1 MLAYLATKVQF
12 LDDAPTIEDLVADA
26 VRRNLGINVG
36 QNEYQSW
43 RNSLGNAMSH
53 VMRDPAI
60 PDDSVVAVEYRLNGR
75 RFRIDFLVAGLDEFG
90 NESLVI
96 VELKQWTDVKHSA
109 LKDHV
114 RTVVGGAERDVPHP
128 SYQAH
133 SYASHLRQ
141 FNEYVYGN
149 DVNVASCAYLHNCT
163 KSDVINDQQFHE
175 QLSRTP
181 VFVKGEIDGVREMI
195 RDRISTG
202 SDIGLLERIDSAPVR
217 PSKQLADAAGS
228 MLLGQEE
235 FVLIDDQKTVLEMIV
250 ARATKAQVKQKQ
262 VLIIKGGPGTGKS
275 VIAINALARLTSL
288 RMNARY
294 VTPNQAP
301 REVFK
306 EKLKETRGIDVGDLV
321 SGSGSYTQPVPDQY
335 DVLIVDEAHRLGVRS
350 NQSSAALNSKFSE
363 INKSLFGEDRNEI
376 TQLDWIKAQ
385 SRHQLFLMDTNQSVK
400 PADVPKR
407 TLEGLLDEARDDQ
420 TLFPLTSQ
428 MRVAGGR
435 DYIEFVSRL
444 MSGQQERAEEFGTYD
459 LRYFDNL
466 ASMRSAIRKKDEE
479 VGLSRLVAGYAWP
492 WMSKGDASKH
502 DFELD
507 GEKLTWNRT
516 PTDWINS
523 KSSVEEVGSI
533 HTVQGYD
540 LNYAGVIIGADL
552 GYDPANKRMV
562 FHRHNYHDKK
572 GKENNKRLGIAY
584 SDGDLLEY
592 VTNIYRVLLTRGIRG
607 TFVYACDLELRKYL
621 KNLIGPA

>member
-1 MLAYLATKVQF
+1 MT
-12 LDDAPTIEDLVADA
+12 
-26 VRRNLGINVG
+26 
-36 QNEYQSW
+36 S
-43 RNSLGNAMSH
+43 
-53 VMRDPAI
+53 
-60 PDDSVVAVEYRLNGR
+60 
-75 RFRIDFLVAGLDEFG
+75 FRIEHLPFDWGALQVWA
-90 NESLVI
+90 
-96 VELKQWTDVKHSA
+96 QTDNRNNNWPVVYTISA
-109 LKDHV
+109 EDKIY
-114 RTVVGGAERDVPHP
+114 VGET
-128 SYQAH
+128 
-133 SYASHLRQ
+133 L
-141 FNEYVYGN
+141 
-149 DVNVASCAYLHNCT
+149 NVASRLQQHLASEQRRGLRTVRIVFNETFNKSVCLDLESHLIRYLHADGRYQVLNRNHG
-163 KSDVINDQQFHE
+163 I
-175 QLSRTP
+175 
-181 VFVKGEIDGVREMI
+181 IDADYFDRETY
-195 RDRISTG
+195 RKNFDELFEELLKQ
-202 SDIGLLERIDSAPVR
+202 GLLTRTIPEIVNTNLFKYSPFKALTPDQAEAVDR
-217 PSKQLADAAGS
+217 
-228 MLLGQEE
+228 LLETLFENLRTG
-235 FVLIDDQKTVLEMIV
+235 LGKTLVI
-250 ARATKAQVKQKQ
+250 Q
-262 VLIIKGGPGTGKS
+262 GDPGTGKTIVAIYVVKLLLDIQTS
-275 VIAINALARLTSL
+275 EPDDLLDRETRFGEYFDGDYRSLLQGFRVGLVIPQQSL
-288 RMNARY
+288 RKTVQA
-294 VTPNQAP
+294 VFAKTPGLSRSMVLNP
-301 REVFK
+301 FEVGESSEPF
-306 EKLKETRGIDVGDLV
+306 DL
-321 SGSGSYTQPVPDQY
+321 
-335 DVLIVDEAHRLGVRS
+335 LIVDEAHRLGVRS